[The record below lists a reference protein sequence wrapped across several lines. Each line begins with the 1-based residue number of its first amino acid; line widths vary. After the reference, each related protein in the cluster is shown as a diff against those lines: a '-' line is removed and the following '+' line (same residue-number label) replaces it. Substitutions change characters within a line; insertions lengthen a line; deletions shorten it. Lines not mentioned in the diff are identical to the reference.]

1 MSKSKKNV
9 RNKARDMLGD
19 YYLANRQVEKEN
31 RERQEDRKAW
41 SSSEIFLLVVIVL
54 GLIALAVKYLVLE

>member
-1 MSKSKKNV
+1 MSKPKKNV

-31 RERQEDRKAW
+31 RERQEARKAW
-41 SSSEIFLLVVIVL
+41 SSSEIFLLVIIVL
-54 GLIALAVKYLVLE
+54 GLIALAVKYLILE

>member
-31 RERQEDRKAW
+31 RERQENRKAW
-41 SSSEIFLLVVIVL
+41 STSEIFLLVVIVL
-54 GLIALAVKYLVLE
+54 GLVALAVKYLILE

>member
-19 YYLANRQVEKEN
+19 YYLANRMVEKEN
-31 RERQEDRKAW
+31 RERQENRKAW

-54 GLIALAVKYLVLE
+54 GLVALAVKYLILE